1 LIAPKVILIDVLLP
15 QIAQMKDRSEQRRK
29 VQILKIAE
37 QEEEIVQLKIAL
49 KALLQDNDE
58 VKQKTRQKIQ
68 NLEQQ
73 LLRSSNAERD

>member
-1 LIAPKVILIDVLLP
+1 
-15 QIAQMKDRSEQRRK
+15 MKDRSEQRRK

-49 KALLQDNDE
+49 KALLQDYDE
-58 VKQKTRQKIQ
+58 VKQKMRQKIQ

-73 LLRSSNAERD
+73 LRSSNAE